1 MVIGMANAFPN
12 SSGACFRATDEDLQ
26 AGIEASRARDRRRM
40 ILPLHRSQQAAVQR
54 MLNFLQPGTY
64 VRPHR
69 HGGDGAS
76 ETLCVL
82 RGCLGFVVMD
92 GAGEIL
98 ETHRLEAG
106 GLGVL
111 DIEPGVWHGM
121 AALSPDTVV
130 LEIKCGPYCAVSD
143 KDFAPWAPAEG
154 EEGMEEVLRH
164 IEGAFLQG

>member
-1 MVIGMANAFPN
+1 MLNAYPN
-12 SSGACFRATDEDLQ
+12 VSGDCFRVTDEDLQ
-26 AGIEASRARDRRRM
+26 AGIEASRARARGRM
-40 ILPLHRSQQAAVQR
+40 ILPLHRTQDAPVQR

-69 HGGDGAS
+69 HGGEGAI

-98 ETHRLEAG
+98 EAHRLAAD

-121 AALSPDTVV
+121 AALVPDTVV
-130 LEIKCGPYCAVSD
+130 LEIKRGPYCATSD
-143 KDFAPWAPAEG
+143 KDFAPWAPAE
-154 EEGMEEVLRH
+154 EAEGTDEVLRR
-164 IEGAFLQG
+164 IGGAFL